1 MYLVQISDL
10 KGKRV
15 LVKLIL
21 IILIIYI
28 SICVL
33 LFIIQERLLFFPD
46 KMNKDAAFKFDQK
59 FEDLYITTKDG
70 VRLNGVL
77 FKSNKPEGII
87 FYLHG
92 NGGSVESW
100 GEIATKYTSQH
111 FDCFILDYRG
121 YGKSEGKITSERQLH
136 EDVQFVFDEIK
147 ARHQYNKIIV
157 LGYSLGTALAAKL
170 ASVND
175 VDMLILQAPYFSM
188 TDVMNDHYHII
199 PPFILRY
206 KLETFRYVKNCRM
219 PVVIFHG
226 TGDKLINYQSSV
238 RLKEL
243 LKPSDTLI
251 LLKGQGHNEMTY
263 NREYID
269 ALNKILETLH

>member
-1 MYLVQISDL
+1 M
-10 KGKRV
+10 
-15 LVKLIL
+15 KLIL
-21 IILIIYI
+21 VLLIIYI

-33 LFIIQERLLFFPD
+33 LFFIQEHLLFFPD
-46 KMNKDAAFKFDQK
+46 RMNKDAGFKFDQK
-59 FEDLYITTKDG
+59 FEDLSITTKDG

-77 FKSNKPEGII
+77 FKNDNPKGII

-100 GEIATKYTSQH
+100 GEIATTYTSQH

-121 YGKSEGKITSERQLH
+121 YGKSEGNITSERQLH
-136 EDVQFVFDEIK
+136 EDVQLAFDEIK
-147 ARHQYNKIIV
+147 TRNQYSKIIV

-175 VDMLILQAPYFSM
+175 VDMLILQAPYYSM
-188 TDVMNDHYHII
+188 TDVMNDHYYII

-219 PVVIFHG
+219 PIAIFHG
-226 TGDKLINYQSSV
+226 MNDKLIKYQSSI
-238 RLKEL
+238 RLQEL

-251 LLKGQGHNEMTY
+251 LLKDQGHNEMTY
-263 NREYID
+263 NKEYID
-269 ALNKILETLH
+269 ALNKILNK